1 MSQTEEGV
9 PAEVQAPAETQA
21 PAGVQ
26 GDWLAA
32 LADGSRRLAMSR
44 RYLLR
49 ALDETWIRAVE
60 EALPV
65 LDTVI
70 RHPQRQLRE
79 KEKVLPIEFSRNIT
93 SRSVRHLTQHTNLIA
108 KVEGDIIT
116 PSKILNVYSDET
128 AKTYENKFVNTL
140 LRRLYTFVERRCD
153 TVLERGL
160 DAAVTTLEFGDDF
173 QVGDA
178 RGRVHLTLEYEE
190 KPGDG
195 LAMRTDARYTDLW
208 QRAQYIRSV
217 TAAYLRSDFVQAVG
231 QNYVR
236 PPVIRTNA
244 ILKNKD
250 LRQCLALWEFLD
262 GYEGAG
268 YTLLI
273 DRQEG
278 DLPAGA
284 EAELLTGVSALY
296 ARFLSDMRAVSFAAA
311 GETSPEAPA
320 EPTAAEQTA
329 EQTGETPD
337 GELRAQIL
345 REVQIALAADEQYRP
360 AEKTEEESE
369 ETLFGRF
376 RFRWSFLARLSQ
388 TNDATRGYYAAVKG
402 ALLSYRRVNARIS
415 WNYETFTYGRR
426 RCARIAVHGKTLLL
440 FLALPPDAYD
450 RDRYHFTDASDT
462 AAYRDV
468 PLRLPIRSA
477 RALKYALELIGEV
490 MSRVGA
496 TLLPEG
502 KRRTEGLLPPFR
514 SLRELLADRLIRPL
528 AGAALPEETEDGE
541 TPAEDNAP
549 VAGAAADGAPE
560 ETRADG
566 AAVPDG
572 ETAPDADAE
581 DDGSAAETETETETE
596 AEPDGRP
603 LPMRSPYRYSFE
615 ARLSLGDETMRAR
628 YTALAGA
635 LTAYAGVRRR
645 ATWHYDAFYHGR
657 GTCARIGVRG
667 KTVSLY
673 LALEPGDYPQS
684 KYHFS
689 DVSGVSLYRGTPM
702 QLRVRSDRALRLACE
717 LIRVMLEGRGAQP
730 LAPGRRRA
738 EPLAVAPATREEL
751 LAAGLIRLDGE
762 APAPTGEA
770 ELLPA
775 AATQAVAAT
784 TGENETAA
792 TTETAEATE
801 EVAADPTETPETADT
816 EPVGEAADHTDAADK
831 TSETAAGAAPET
843 AEAEGDEAA
852 DETTETAD
860 AAVIAD
866 DAPADTPADGQGA
879 EPSAS
884 VDTPTGAQD
893 AAPAAEPSREELP
906 APAGRG
912 GFFRRL
918 FSRRGRGG
926 KKPR

>member
-1 MSQTEEGV
+1 MSQTEGSV
-9 PAEVQAPAETQA
+9 PAEVHAPAETQA

-26 GDWLAA
+26 GDWLAV

-60 EALPV
+60 EALPA
-65 LDTVI
+65 LDAVI

-108 KVEGDIIT
+108 KVEGDVIT

-140 LRRLYTFVERRCD
+140 LRRLCTFVERRCD

-160 DAAVTTLEFGDDF
+160 DAAVTTLEFGDEF
-173 QVGDA
+173 QIGDA

-217 TAAYLRSDFVQAVG
+217 TAAYLRSDFAQAVG
-231 QNYVR
+231 QSYVR

-262 GYEGAG
+262 GYEDAG

-284 EAELLTGVSALY
+284 EAELLSGVSALY
-296 ARFLSDMRAVSFAAA
+296 ARFLSDMRAATFAAA
-311 GETSPEAPA
+311 GEASPEAPA

-345 REVQIALAADEQYRP
+345 REVQIALAADERYRP
-360 AEKTEEESE
+360 AEKTQEESE
-369 ETLFGRF
+369 DALSGRF

-388 TNDATRGYYAAVKG
+388 ANDVTRGYYAAVKG

-502 KRRTEGLLPPFR
+502 KRPTDGLLPPFR

-566 AAVPDG
+566 ATVPDD
-572 ETAPDADAE
+572 ETAPDAG

-667 KTVSLY
+667 RTVSLY

-717 LIRVMLEGRGAQP
+717 LIRVMLEGMGAQP
-730 LAPGRRRA
+730 LAPGRRGA
-738 EPLAVAPATREEL
+738 EPLAAAPATREEL

-762 APAPTGEA
+762 APAPTGEVI
-770 ELLPA
+770 
-775 AATQAVAAT
+775 AATA
-784 TGENETAA
+784 GEN
-792 TTETAEATE
+792 
-801 EVAADPTETPETADT
+801 
-816 EPVGEAADHTDAADK
+816 K
-831 TSETAAGAAPET
+831 TAAG
-843 AEAEGDEAA
+843 
-852 DETTETAD
+852 TTGTAD
-860 AAVIAD
+860 GAAA
-866 DAPADTPADGQGA
+866 AADTPADERAA
-879 EPSAS
+879 EPTAP
-884 VDTPTGAQD
+884 VDTPAGVQA
-893 AAPAAEPSREELP
+893 AAPAAEPSREEIP
-906 APAGRG
+906 APAGQV

-918 FSRRGRGG
+918 FSRRGRDG

>member
-1 MSQTEEGV
+1 MSQTEGSVPAETEV
-9 PAEVQAPAETQA
+9 KAPAEVQAPAEA
-21 PAGVQ
+21 Q
-26 GDWLAA
+26 GAWLAA

-60 EALPV
+60 EALPA
-65 LDTVI
+65 LDAVI

-108 KVEGDIIT
+108 KVEGDVIT

-140 LRRLYTFVERRCD
+140 LRRLCTFVERRCD

-160 DAAVTTLEFGDDF
+160 DAAVTTLEFGDEF

-217 TAAYLRSDFVQAVG
+217 TAAYLRSDFAQAVG
-231 QNYVR
+231 QSYVR

-262 GYEGAG
+262 GYEDAG

-296 ARFLSDMRAVSFAAA
+296 ARFLSDMRAATFAAA
-311 GETSPEAPA
+311 GEASPEVPA

-369 ETLFGRF
+369 DALSGRF

-388 TNDATRGYYAAVKG
+388 ANDVTRGYYAAVKG

-462 AAYRDV
+462 AAYREV

-502 KRRTEGLLPPFR
+502 KRPTDGLLPPFR

-566 AAVPDG
+566 ATVPDD
-572 ETAPDADAE
+572 ETAPAAG

-596 AEPDGRP
+596 AAPNGRL
-603 LPMRSPYRYSFE
+603 LPVRSPYRYSFE

-667 KTVSLY
+667 RTVSLY

-689 DVSGVSLYRGTPM
+689 DVSGVSLYHGTPM

-730 LAPGRRRA
+730 LAPGRRGA
-738 EPLAVAPATREEL
+738 EPLAAAPATREEL

-770 ELLPA
+770 I
-775 AATQAVAAT
+775 AATAA
-784 TGENETAA
+784 ENENAVVTHE
-792 TTETAEATE
+792 TTEETVTEAAE
-801 EVAADPTETPETADT
+801 ETADT

-852 DETTETAD
+852 
-860 AAVIAD
+860 
-866 DAPADTPADGQGA
+866 ADT
-879 EPSAS
+879 
-884 VDTPTGAQD
+884 
-893 AAPAAEPSREELP
+893 
-906 APAGRG
+906 PAGRG

-926 KKPR
+926 KKTR

>member
-1 MSQTEEGV
+1 MSQTEGSV
-9 PAEVQAPAETQA
+9 PAEVHAPAETQA

-26 GDWLAA
+26 GDWLAV

-60 EALPV
+60 EALPA
-65 LDTVI
+65 LDAVI

-140 LRRLYTFVERRCD
+140 LRRLCTFVERRCD

-160 DAAVTTLEFGDDF
+160 DAAVTTLEFGDEF

-217 TAAYLRSDFVQAVG
+217 TAAYLRSDFAQAVG
-231 QNYVR
+231 QSYVR

-296 ARFLSDMRAVSFAAA
+296 ARFLSDMRAASFAAA

-337 GELRAQIL
+337 GSLRAQIL
-345 REVQIALAADEQYRP
+345 REVQIALAADERYRP
-360 AEKTEEESE
+360 AEKMEEESE
-369 ETLFGRF
+369 DALSGRF

-388 TNDATRGYYAAVKG
+388 ANDVTRGYYAAVKG

-490 MSRVGA
+490 MSRVGT

-502 KRRTEGLLPPFR
+502 KRPTDGLLPPFR

-566 AAVPDG
+566 ATVPDD
-572 ETAPDADAE
+572 ETAPDAG

-596 AEPDGRP
+596 AAPNGRL
-603 LPMRSPYRYSFE
+603 LPVRSPYRYSFE

-667 KTVSLY
+667 RTVSLY

-689 DVSGVSLYRGTPM
+689 DVSGVSLYHGTPM
-702 QLRVRSDRALRLACE
+702 QLRVRSDRALRLACG

-730 LAPGRRRA
+730 LAPGRRGA
-738 EPLAVAPATREEL
+738 EPLAAAPATREEL

-770 ELLPA
+770 I
-775 AATQAVAAT
+775 AATAA
-784 TGENETAA
+784 ENENAVVTHETTEETVTEAAEETAV
-792 TTETAEATE
+792 TETADETDEA
-801 EVAADPTETPETADT
+801 
-816 EPVGEAADHTDAADK
+816 
-831 TSETAAGAAPET
+831 AAGAAPEA
-843 AEAEGDEAA
+843 AEAEGDEA
-852 DETTETAD
+852 
-860 AAVIAD
+860 AD
-866 DAPADTPADGQGA
+866 DAPADTPADGQ
-879 EPSAS
+879 
-884 VDTPTGAQD
+884 D
-893 AAPAAEPSREELP
+893 AELP

>member
-1 MSQTEEGV
+1 MSQTEGSVPAETEV
-9 PAEVQAPAETQA
+9 KAPAEVQAPAEAQDA
-21 PAGVQ
+21 R
-26 GDWLAA
+26 LAA
-32 LADGSRRLAMSR
+32 LADGNRQLTMSR

-60 EALPV
+60 EALPA
-65 LDTVI
+65 LDAVI

-108 KVEGDIIT
+108 KVEGDVIT

-140 LRRLYTFVERRCD
+140 LRRLCTFVERRCD

-160 DAAVTTLEFGDDF
+160 DAAVTTLEFGDEF

-178 RGRVHLTLEYEE
+178 RGRVRLTLEYEE

-217 TAAYLRSDFVQAVG
+217 TAAYLRSDFAQAVG
-231 QNYVR
+231 QSYVR

-262 GYEGAG
+262 GYEDAG

-284 EAELLTGVSALY
+284 EAELLSGVSALY
-296 ARFLSDMRAVSFAAA
+296 ARFLSDMRAATFAAA
-311 GETSPEAPA
+311 GETSAEVPA

-345 REVQIALAADEQYRP
+345 REVQIALAADERYRP
-360 AEKTEEESE
+360 AEKTQEESE
-369 ETLFGRF
+369 DVLPGRF

-388 TNDATRGYYAAVKG
+388 TNDVTRGYYAAVKG

-440 FLALPPDAYD
+440 FLALPPDTYD

-502 KRRTEGLLPPFR
+502 KRPTDGLLPPFR

-566 AAVPDG
+566 ATVPDG
-572 ETAPDADAE
+572 ETAPDIE

-596 AEPDGRP
+596 AAPNGRL
-603 LPMRSPYRYSFE
+603 LPVRSPYRYSFE

-667 KTVSLY
+667 RTVSLY

-689 DVSGVSLYRGTPM
+689 DVSGVSLYHGTPM
-702 QLRVRSDRALRLACE
+702 QLRVRSDRALRLACG
-717 LIRVMLEGRGAQP
+717 LIRVMLDGRGAQP
-730 LAPGRRRA
+730 LAPGRRGA
-738 EPLAVAPATREEL
+738 EPLAAAPATREEL

-770 ELLPA
+770 I
-775 AATQAVAAT
+775 AATAA
-784 TGENETAA
+784 ENENAVVTHETTEETVTEAAEETAV
-792 TTETAEATE
+792 TETADETDEA
-801 EVAADPTETPETADT
+801 
-816 EPVGEAADHTDAADK
+816 
-831 TSETAAGAAPET
+831 AAGAAPEA
-843 AEAEGDEAA
+843 AEAEGDKAA
-852 DETTETAD
+852 DGTTGTAD
-860 AAVIAD
+860 GAAA
-866 DAPADTPADGQGA
+866 AADTPADERAA
-879 EPSAS
+879 EP
-884 VDTPTGAQD
+884 T
-893 AAPAAEPSREELP
+893 AEPSREEIP
-906 APAGRG
+906 APAGQG

-926 KKPR
+926 KKTR

>member
-1 MSQTEEGV
+1 MSQTEGSV
-9 PAEVQAPAETQA
+9 PAEVHAPAETQA

-26 GDWLAA
+26 GDWLAV

-60 EALPV
+60 EALPA
-65 LDTVI
+65 LDAVI

-108 KVEGDIIT
+108 KVEGDVIT

-140 LRRLYTFVERRCD
+140 LRRLCTFVERRCD

-160 DAAVTTLEFGDDF
+160 DAAVTTLEFGDEF

-178 RGRVHLTLEYEE
+178 RGRVRLTLEYEE

-217 TAAYLRSDFVQAVG
+217 TAAYLRSDFAQAVG
-231 QNYVR
+231 QSYVR

-262 GYEGAG
+262 GYEDAG

-284 EAELLTGVSALY
+284 EAELLSGVSALY
-296 ARFLSDMRAVSFAAA
+296 ARFLSDMRAATFAAA
-311 GETSPEAPA
+311 GETSPEVPA

-345 REVQIALAADEQYRP
+345 REVQIALAADERYRP
-360 AEKTEEESE
+360 AEKTQEESE
-369 ETLFGRF
+369 DALSGRF

-388 TNDATRGYYAAVKG
+388 ANDVTRGYYAAVKG

-502 KRRTEGLLPPFR
+502 KRPTDGLLPPFR

-528 AGAALPEETEDGE
+528 AGAALPEETEEGE

-549 VAGAAADGAPE
+549 VAGAAADGA
-560 ETRADG
+560 T
-566 AAVPDG
+566 VPDD
-572 ETAPDADAE
+572 ETAPDAG

-596 AEPDGRP
+596 AAPNGRL
-603 LPMRSPYRYSFE
+603 LPVRSPYRYSFE

-667 KTVSLY
+667 RTVSLY

-730 LAPGRRRA
+730 LAPGRRGA
-738 EPLAVAPATREEL
+738 EPLAAAPATREEL

-770 ELLPA
+770 EPLSA
-775 AATQAVAAT
+775 AAPQAVAAT

-792 TTETAEATE
+792 TTGTAEATE
-801 EVAADPTETPETADT
+801 EVAAEPTETAETADT
-816 EPVGEAADHTDAADK
+816 EPVGEAAD
-831 TSETAAGAAPET
+831 
-843 AEAEGDEAA
+843 
-852 DETTETAD
+852 
-860 AAVIAD
+860 
-866 DAPADTPADGQGA
+866 DAPADTPADGQ
-879 EPSAS
+879 
-884 VDTPTGAQD
+884 D
-893 AAPAAEPSREELP
+893 AELP
-906 APAGRG
+906 APAGQVR
-912 GFFRRL
+912 FFRRL

-926 KKPR
+926 KKTR

>member
-1 MSQTEEGV
+1 MSQTEGSVPAETEV
-9 PAEVQAPAETQA
+9 KAPAEVQAPAEA
-21 PAGVQ
+21 Q
-26 GDWLAA
+26 GAWLAA

-60 EALPV
+60 EALPA
-65 LDTVI
+65 LDAVI

-108 KVEGDIIT
+108 KVEGDVIT

-140 LRRLYTFVERRCD
+140 LRRLCTFVERRCD

-160 DAAVTTLEFGDDF
+160 DAAVTTLEFGDEF

-217 TAAYLRSDFVQAVG
+217 TAAYLRSDFAQAVG
-231 QNYVR
+231 QSYVR

-262 GYEGAG
+262 GYEDAG

-284 EAELLTGVSALY
+284 EAELLSGVSALY
-296 ARFLSDMRAVSFAAA
+296 ARFLSDMRAATFAAA

-369 ETLFGRF
+369 DALSGRF

-388 TNDATRGYYAAVKG
+388 ANDVTRGYYAAVKG

-462 AAYRDV
+462 AAYREV

-502 KRRTEGLLPPFR
+502 KRPTDGLLPPFR

-566 AAVPDG
+566 ATVPDD
-572 ETAPDADAE
+572 ETAPDAG

-596 AEPDGRP
+596 AAPNGRL
-603 LPMRSPYRYSFE
+603 LPVRSPYRYSFE

-667 KTVSLY
+667 RTVSLY

-689 DVSGVSLYRGTPM
+689 DVSGVSLYHGTPM

-730 LAPGRRRA
+730 LAPGRRGA
-738 EPLAVAPATREEL
+738 EPLAAAPATREEL

-770 ELLPA
+770 I
-775 AATQAVAAT
+775 AATAA
-784 TGENETAA
+784 ENENAVVTHETTEETVTEAAEKTAV
-792 TTETAEATE
+792 TETADETDEA
-801 EVAADPTETPETADT
+801 
-816 EPVGEAADHTDAADK
+816 
-831 TSETAAGAAPET
+831 AAGAAPE
-843 AEAEGDEAA
+843 
-852 DETTETAD
+852 
-860 AAVIAD
+860 
-866 DAPADTPADGQGA
+866 
-879 EPSAS
+879 
-884 VDTPTGAQD
+884 
-893 AAPAAEPSREELP
+893 AAEPSREEIP

>member
-1 MSQTEEGV
+1 MSQTEGSV
-9 PAEVQAPAETQA
+9 PAEVHAPAETQA
-21 PAGVQ
+21 PAEAQ
-26 GDWLAA
+26 GAWLAA

-60 EALPV
+60 EALPA
-65 LDTVI
+65 LDAVI

-108 KVEGDIIT
+108 KVEGDVIT

-140 LRRLYTFVERRCD
+140 LRRLCTFVERRCD

-160 DAAVTTLEFGDDF
+160 DAAVTTLEFGDEF

-217 TAAYLRSDFVQAVG
+217 TAAYLRSDFAQAVG
-231 QNYVR
+231 QSYVR

-284 EAELLTGVSALY
+284 KAELLTGVSALY
-296 ARFLSDMRAVSFAAA
+296 ARFLSDMRAASFAAA

-345 REVQIALAADEQYRP
+345 REVQIALAADERYRP

-369 ETLFGRF
+369 DALSGRF

-388 TNDATRGYYAAVKG
+388 ANDVTRGYYAAVKG

-490 MSRVGA
+490 MSRVGT
-496 TLLPEG
+496 TLLPDG
-502 KRRTEGLLPPFR
+502 KRPTDGLLPPFR

-566 AAVPDG
+566 ATVPDD
-572 ETAPDADAE
+572 ETAPDAG

-596 AEPDGRP
+596 AAPNGRL
-603 LPMRSPYRYSFE
+603 LPVRSPYRYSFE

-667 KTVSLY
+667 RTVSLY

-689 DVSGVSLYRGTPM
+689 DVSGVSLYHGTPM

-738 EPLAVAPATREEL
+738 EPLAAAPATREEL

-770 ELLPA
+770 EPLSA
-775 AATQAVAAT
+775 AAPQAVAAT

-792 TTETAEATE
+792 TTGTAEATE
-801 EVAADPTETPETADT
+801 EVAAEPTETAETADT

-831 TSETAAGAAPET
+831 TSETAAGAAPEA

-852 DETTETAD
+852 DGTTGTAD
-860 AAVIAD
+860 GAAA
-866 DAPADTPADGQGA
+866 AADTPADERAA
-879 EPSAS
+879 EPTAP
-884 VDTPTGAQD
+884 VDTPAGVQ
-893 AAPAAEPSREELP
+893 AAEPAAEPSREEIP
-906 APAGRG
+906 APAGQV

>member
-1 MSQTEEGV
+1 MSQTEGSVPAETEV
-9 PAEVQAPAETQA
+9 KAPAEVQAPAEA
-21 PAGVQ
+21 Q
-26 GDWLAA
+26 GAWLAA

-60 EALPV
+60 EALPA
-65 LDTVI
+65 LDAVI

-108 KVEGDIIT
+108 KVEGDVIT

-140 LRRLYTFVERRCD
+140 LRRLCTFVERRCD

-160 DAAVTTLEFGDDF
+160 DAAVTTLEFGDEF

-178 RGRVHLTLEYEE
+178 RGRVRLTLEYEE

-217 TAAYLRSDFVQAVG
+217 TAAYLRSDFAQAVG
-231 QNYVR
+231 QSYVR

-262 GYEGAG
+262 GYEDAG
-268 YTLLI
+268 YTLII

-284 EAELLTGVSALY
+284 EAELLSGVSALY
-296 ARFLSDMRAVSFAAA
+296 ARFLSDMRAATFAAA

-369 ETLFGRF
+369 DALSGRF

-388 TNDATRGYYAAVKG
+388 ANDVTRGYYAAVKG

-426 RCARIAVHGKTLLL
+426 RCARIAVHGRTLLL

-502 KRRTEGLLPPFR
+502 KRPTDGLLPPFR

-566 AAVPDG
+566 ATVPDD
-572 ETAPDADAE
+572 ETAPDAG

-596 AEPDGRP
+596 AAPNGRL
-603 LPMRSPYRYSFE
+603 LPVRSPYRYSFE

-667 KTVSLY
+667 RTVSLY

-689 DVSGVSLYRGTPM
+689 DVSGVSLYHGTPM

-738 EPLAVAPATREEL
+738 EPLAAAPATREEL

-770 ELLPA
+770 I
-775 AATQAVAAT
+775 AATAA
-784 TGENETAA
+784 ENENGGVTHE
-792 TTETAEATE
+792 TTEETVTEAAE
-801 EVAADPTETPETADT
+801 ETAD
-816 EPVGEAADHTDAADK
+816 ETD
-831 TSETAAGAAPET
+831 ETAAGAAPEAT
-843 AEAEGDEAA
+843 EAEGDEAA
-852 DETTETAD
+852 A
-860 AAVIAD
+860 
-866 DAPADTPADGQGA
+866 DAPADTPADERAA
-879 EPSAS
+879 EPTAP
-884 VDTPTGAQD
+884 VDTPAGVQ
-893 AAPAAEPSREELP
+893 AAEPAAEPSREEIP
-906 APAGRG
+906 APAGQV

-926 KKPR
+926 KKTR